1 MKNLKVTIKTFVTT
15 VAVLTFMRGIITIAP
30 VMATPI
36 KQQAP
41 IMADTP
47 LKAFEGIYQLK
58 ENEYMSY
65 QIYIYNG
72 KLVAKMLNN
81 KTALL
86 LSRKSDLSFEVTD
99 ADGDETSTIVFSK
112 NEAGEITQAVLAGRQ
127 YFARVK
133 NVPPIVEVKLSAA
146 QLKAVEGKYRLEGK
160 TNLFLQLTAT
170 ENGLLLKQLWDNQEI
185 SFMPLNDLL
194 FLNKERGFPLKFSK
208 DTAGNIVKVV
218 AFNRDAWDKVK
229 P

>member
-1 MKNLKVTIKTFVTT
+1 MKNLKITIKIFAATAT
-15 VAVLTFMRGIITIAP
+15 VLIFIPGIITIAP
-30 VMATPI
+30 VMAAPI
-36 KQQAP
+36 KQQAH

-65 QIYIYNG
+65 QIYIDNG

-81 KTALL
+81 KTGLL

-112 NEAGEITQAVLAGRQ
+112 NEAGEITQAILAGSQ
-127 YFARVK
+127 YFIRVK
-133 NVPPIVEVKLSAA
+133 NIPPIIEVKLSAA
-146 QLKAVEGKYRLEGK
+146 QLKVVEGKYQLEGK
-160 TNLFLQLTAT
+160 TDLFLQLTAT

-208 DTAGNIVKVV
+208 DIAGNIVKVV
-218 AFNRDAWDKVK
+218 AFNRDTWDKVK